1 MATLV
6 IVIVVI
12 VIIVIMMIICNS
24 YNDNNNNNNKNN
36 NNNNNN
42 NNNCENKIIN
52 EIKMILHCQVT
63 ICYTELSFLLFWQF
77 KTKDCGIHN

>member
-24 YNDNNNNNNKNN
+24 YNNNNNNNNN
-36 NNNNNN
+36 NDNNNN

-52 EIKMILHCQVT
+52 EIKMILHYQVT